1 MLLAAAGAI
10 LGGVVVVAM
19 GRGGQIADFRRD
31 IPVLAVRF
39 RTPDEVALAR
49 LPLGLFGYQAQ
60 ATGDALAAAAALVDE
75 RDAEIAEL
83 RRELSRFGA
92 EPMVAGSVATGSA
105 AGGSAV
111 TGPAVTGPVVTGPV
125 VTGPVVTGPVVTGSG
140 GAGPGA
146 GASGAGA
153 GTSGDEGDLGGAEG
167 DEAVADPDAGIA
179 AEPRWR
185 Q

>member
-19 GRGGQIADFRRD
+19 GRGGQIANFRRD

-39 RTPDEVALAR
+39 RTPGEVALAR

-92 EPMVAGSVATGSA
+92 EPMVAGSVATGSVA
-105 AGGSAV
+105 TGPIATGPGVAGPAV
-111 TGPAVTGPVVTGPV
+111 TGPAVTGP
-125 VTGPVVTGPVVTGSG
+125 G
-140 GAGPGA
+140 GAGSVVA
-146 GASGAGA
+146 VSVADAD
-153 GTSGDEGDLGGAEG
+153 TSGDEGALGGAEE
-167 DEAVADPDAGIA
+167 DEAVADPDAGFA
-179 AEPRWR
+179 AEFRWR